1 MRTPHDCNGRRQR
14 LVTHNNDATPVLPN
28 SFSPSKLYN
37 ASAAAS
43 PSAGLTPFKAELP
56 SHFYPAMLDYQIH
69 AKYRQ
74 LQGMNLP
81 SGSAAGV
88 NMFANLNPNN
98 ATSFATNAAL
108 EDKWRHTSSSS
119 SSLNVDHRG
128 GMEGDENRPYAK
140 RRRSQS
146 PSASSDD
153 DYNTNEEAGTEHSND
168 PSELALPQ
176 SGLER
181 QQDSEDLS
189 GALNSPD
196 RERGPLLNTNSRK
209 NRQGKAVR
217 LSINARERRRMHDLN
232 DALDELRNVIPYAHS
247 PSVRKLSKIA
257 TLLLAKNYIM
267 MQANALDELRRFI
280 AYMNQ
285 STGFPIPPA
294 AAAGLALPTPTSS
307 NSDDRNSSENAAIL
321 TGSNTQ
327 RGNDLISSAS
337 SPTFVPSQHLS
348 ASSAAG
354 LKHTTHTRLSHSS
367 SPNMAFKTSG

>member
-1 MRTPHDCNGRRQR
+1 MTK
-14 LVTHNNDATPVLPN
+14 TEDAAVNFTML
-28 SFSPSKLYN
+28 L
-37 ASAAAS
+37 AA
-43 PSAGLTPFKAELP
+43 P
-56 SHFYPAMLDYQIH
+56 MLDYQIH

-74 LQGMNLP
+74 LQGLNLP
-81 SGSAAGV
+81 SAAGSGSSA
-88 NMFANLNPNN
+88 NMFTSVSHSNNGHHATTANQ
-98 ATSFATNAAL
+98 TL
-108 EDKWRHTSSSS
+108 EDKWRHTSSSAS
-119 SSLNVDHRG
+119 GHLDHRSIL
-128 GMEGDENRPYAK
+128 EGDENRPYLK
-140 RRRSQS
+140 RRLSHS

-153 DYNTNEEAGTEHSND
+153 DYGTNEEAGTEHSND
-168 PSELALPQ
+168 PTELALPQ
-176 SGLER
+176 SGLLER
-181 QQDSEDLS
+181 PEDIEDSS

-307 NSDDRNSSENAAIL
+307 SGDDRNTTENSVML
-321 TGSNTQ
+321 NGSNTQ
-327 RGNDLISSAS
+327 RANDLITHHSSTNTPFA
-337 SPTFVPSQHLS
+337 PPSQHLS
-348 ASSAAG
+348 ASVAAG
-354 LKHTTHTRLSHSS
+354 MKSTTHTRLSHSS
-367 SPNMAFKTSG
+367 SSGMAFKTSG